1 MIALTPD
8 MLRSHNAGQ
17 FGKLVYATVRRFS
30 IAVLSANYRIA
41 GVLALLTL
49 STQTNA
55 AFSCG
60 INGGLPSVAALYV
73 QEGQLRAIVGPIVF
87 VPDRGEFVGKQL
99 ALNDNGAWKL
109 LDEVI
114 VPRRQESLY
123 SEECLAAP
131 VDEAWIMD
139 YKGIPELG
147 KNFQQNIGACAS
159 DGESE
164 WGGISFYGAE
174 GSWGVGG
181 LVRKDIASGRIS
193 YHRPSQLTY
202 ESISHIAAFAG
213 NIWIGTAHFGECG
226 SQGVA
231 SGIRRFRPDYRITG
245 ALSVAEICG
254 FAVNDFV
261 EHDDALW
268 VATELGIARL
278 EKTDK
283 AHEWQ
288 NYVPDLSA
296 PELMRPVSCNELY
309 DEILRSD
316 GLAAANA
323 TDSGEAFDAF
333 WRRLSQLRPGFI
345 SQHLRKLHGH

>member
-1 MIALTPD
+1 MRSRHSVRYSSPIVGALNRIGGIFA
-8 MLRSHNAGQ
+8 L
-17 FGKLVYATVRRFS
+17 L
-30 IAVLSANYRIA
+30 VLSPQA
-41 GVLALLTL
+41 
-49 STQTNA
+49 NA

-60 INGGLPSVAALYV
+60 IDGGLPSVAALFV
-73 QEGQLRAIVGPIVF
+73 VEGQLRAIVDPIHF
-87 VPDRGEFVGKQL
+87 VADRGEFVGKQL
-99 ALNDNGAWKL
+99 ALNDNGAWEM
-109 LDEVI
+109 LDDEI

-123 SEECLAAP
+123 SEECLDAP
-131 VDEAWIMD
+131 VDEAWIVD

-147 KNFQQNIGACAS
+147 RNFQQNIGACTS

-202 ESISHIAAFAG
+202 TSISHIAAFAG

-226 SQGVA
+226 NQGVA
-231 SGIRRFRPDYRITG
+231 SGIRRFRPDYKITG
-245 ALSVAEICG
+245 ALSVPEICG
-254 FAVNDFV
+254 FSVNDFV

-268 VATELGIARL
+268 VATELGIAKLQR
-278 EKTDK
+278 TDE

-288 NYVPDLSA
+288 NYVPDLATS
-296 PELMRPVSCNELY
+296 ELMRPVSCDELY
-309 DEILRSD
+309 AEILRSD
-316 GLAAANA
+316 GLAAANG
-323 TDSGEAFDAF
+323 TDDGAAFDVF